1 MTTIKHISISRPKLQ
16 IWDTGLY
23 NTIFYCNKTNVILN
37 TSFPLLILL
46 ILHLSINKA
55 QCIRNN
61 ISDLLQTAVSRFK
74 FCTGRLIKRVLIFAF
89 SITLFNCASRA
100 ANNIYEYF
108 RRIYGA
114 FIAHLSMYVN
124 EHVRLGQIG
133 TAI

>member
-1 MTTIKHISISRPKLQ
+1 MTTIRHISISRPKLQ

-37 TSFPLLILL
+37 TSFPLLIL
-46 ILHLSINKA
+46 HLSINKA
-55 QCIRNN
+55 RCIRND

-89 SITLFNCASRA
+89 SITHSLNCASRA

-108 RRIYGA
+108 RRIYGT